1 MHTPHVQPIFEISAV
16 MRPRVVLSAT
26 FPSGLN
32 LLMAMT
38 YHTQRQAFR
47 TMARLRLPNGAKDV
61 LPATPWRPLA
71 DEQAVAHAKQGL
83 IDAFQVLAAEQG
95 ALTAV
100 LEFRPQASDAEILQ
114 QFMASGLF
122 DVLTGDATKRYA
134 QKA

>member
-1 MHTPHVQPIFEISAV
+1 MHTYHVQPIFEISAV

-32 LLMAMT
+32 LLMTMT
-38 YHTQRQAFR
+38 YHTERQAFR

-71 DEQAVAHAKQGL
+71 DEQAVARAKQGL
-83 IDAFQVLAAEQG
+83 IAAFQLLAAKQG
-95 ALTAV
+95 AMTVV

-114 QFMASGLF
+114 QFIASGLF
-122 DVLTGDATKRYA
+122 DVFTGKAATRA
-134 QKA
+134 DEKA